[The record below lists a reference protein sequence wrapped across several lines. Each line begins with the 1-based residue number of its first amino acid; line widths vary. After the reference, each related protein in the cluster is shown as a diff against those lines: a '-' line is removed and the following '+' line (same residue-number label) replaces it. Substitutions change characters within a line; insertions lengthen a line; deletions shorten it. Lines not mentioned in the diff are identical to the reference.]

1 MSWITASFQVKTKI
15 LLVFLTRDMTVTV
28 LVTHLPT
35 FLMNIIN
42 QLTNFISGESRYE
55 LIITVNITC
64 MMVLA
69 SVYLTVSTS
78 LPNTPSIK
86 PVEVW
91 LLVSFIYPFLVIAV
105 NIAMQVKGFNINRPS
120 TTMHII

>member
-1 MSWITASFQVKTKI
+1 MTVYINTLYI